1 MEWNLNKN
9 IPCFM
14 GKTTREVRFL
24 VADHTVSPMFT
35 LNWNVFCYK
44 LAELE
49 SWPWGSASNGQ
60 RRVVI
65 PRKVSNVTE
74 KLLPKV
80 TQCIFCGSSEASIV
94 WIVHLVL
101 SHRFVMHIL
110 GGYNLVRLVH
120 CIHVLIVHCQDLR
133 LKYLF

>member
-14 GKTTREVRFL
+14 GKTSREVRFL

-35 LNWNVFCYK
+35 LSWNVFCYK

-101 SHRFVMHIL
+101 SEKNKTVDNTNISTAR
-110 GGYNLVRLVH
+110 
-120 CIHVLIVHCQDLR
+120 IVHHTLPISVR
-133 LKYLF
+133 